1 MDLRQLPALAG
12 PIVVVYSK
20 DVTGTLGLEVDAGL
34 NLSMEMVA
42 DMFAGRTLYWDHEDV
57 RALNPHV
64 ALPHERI
71 HAVVRS
77 DKSGMT
83 GTFTAG
89 QLASLASRMACA
101 CCTLHGQLATPCL
114 GRGCRHDIDI
124 DRVLIECAR
133 LFRHRKS
140 KSLVDHRSARRS
152 DGRQEPHLADRGELH
167 RHPRSQFCRSRRAG
181 LWPGSSVPGWL
192 LEGNGAYW

>member
-89 QLASLASRMACA
+89 QLASLASRMRMLYIARAAGDPTSGAGMPARYRYRSCA
-101 CCTLHGQLATPCL
+101 H
-114 GRGCRHDIDI
+114 
-124 DRVLIECAR
+124 
-133 LFRHRKS
+133 
-140 KSLVDHRSARRS
+140 
-152 DGRQEPHLADRGELH
+152 
-167 RHPRSQFCRSRRAG
+167 
-181 LWPGSSVPGWL
+181 
-192 LEGNGAYW
+192 